1 MTSTDMKLD
10 EFSGIARLFFEHRQ
24 LASKIIPF
32 AIDAKSNDGAHDLA
46 HIARVWANARRI
58 AEVEGGDLEVIVA
71 AVILHDCVAVEKNS
85 PLRKNAS
92 FLAAERATEILQ
104 SIGWSDDR
112 CSLVAHAIQA
122 HSFSADVKPQT
133 LEACIVQDADR
144 LDAIGLIGVARCF
157 YTAGRMGTE
166 LYNISDPKG
175 DSREH
180 QDSSFALDHFPA
192 KLLKLSANFR
202 TKQGAKIARQRHQL
216 LTDFYTGFLDELA
229 GNGSVDS

>member
-1 MTSTDMKLD
+1 MTSTDMNLD
-10 EFSGIARLFFEHRQ
+10 EFSGTARLFFEHRQ
-24 LASKIIPF
+24 LASELIPF

-58 AEVEGGDLEVIVA
+58 AGVEGGDLEVIVA

-85 PLRKNAS
+85 PLRNKAS

-180 QDSSFALDHFPA
+180 QDGSFALDHFPA
-192 KLLKLSANFR
+192 KLLKLSVNFR
-202 TKQGAKIARQRHQL
+202 TKQGRR
-216 LTDFYTGFLDELA
+216 
-229 GNGSVDS
+229 

>member
-10 EFSGIARLFFEHRQ
+10 EFSDIARLFFEHRQ

-85 PLRKNAS
+85 PLRKKAS

-122 HSFSADVKPQT
+122 HSFSADVKPQP

-166 LYNISDPKG
+166 LYNVSDPKG
-175 DSREH
+175 DSREL
-180 QDSSFALDHFPA
+180 QDRCFALDHFPA

-202 TKQGAKIARQRHQL
+202 TKQGAKIARLRHQL
-216 LTDFYTGFLDELA
+216 LIDFYNGFLDELA
-229 GNGSVDS
+229 GNGCVDS